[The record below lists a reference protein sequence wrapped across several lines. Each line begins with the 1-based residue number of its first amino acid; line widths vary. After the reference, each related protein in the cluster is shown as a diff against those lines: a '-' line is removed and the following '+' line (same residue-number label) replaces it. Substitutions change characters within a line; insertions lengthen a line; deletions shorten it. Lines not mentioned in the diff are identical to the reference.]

1 MEAIMIAMNQL
12 MLLAETVAEAA
23 TGIDPLVAIAAAIP
37 MLAGIGAG
45 VGMGIAVGKSVEGIA
60 RQPEAEG
67 KIRSTLMIG
76 LAFIE
81 TTVIYGLF
89 ISILLLFVM

>member
-1 MEAIMIAMNQL
+1 MEVVLMAINQL
-12 MLLAETVAEAA
+12 LL
-23 TGIDPLVAIAAAIP
+23 IDGMTAIAADTP
-37 MLAGIGAG
+37 LLAGIGAG
-45 VGMGIAVGKSVEGIA
+45 LGMGIAVGKSVEGIA

-89 ISILLLFVM
+89 ISILLLFVV

>member
-1 MEAIMIAMNQL
+1 MEVVLMAINQL
-12 MLLAETVAEAA
+12 LL
-23 TGIDPLVAIAAAIP
+23 IDGMTAIAAATP
-37 MLAGIGAG
+37 LLAGIGAG
-45 VGMGIAVGKSVEGIA
+45 LGMGIAVGKSVEGIA

-89 ISILLLFVM
+89 ISILLLFVV

>member
-1 MEAIMIAMNQL
+1 MDLTVLKFIA
-12 MLLAETVAEAA
+12 
-23 TGIDPLVAIAAAIP
+23 
-37 MLAGIGAG
+37 
-45 VGMGIAVGKSVEGIA
+45 MGIAIGVGVLGPGIGLGFATKAIIESIA
-60 RQPEAEG
+60 RQPEAQG
-67 KIRSTLMIG
+67 KISSTLMIG

>member
-1 MEAIMIAMNQL
+1 MQVVLMAINQL
-12 MLLAETVAEAA
+12 LL
-23 TGIDPLVAIAAAIP
+23 IDGMTAIAAAIP
-37 MLAGIGAG
+37 LLAGIGAG

-81 TTVIYGLF
+81 TTVIYGLS
-89 ISILLLFVM
+89 ISILLLFNVAG

>member
-1 MEAIMIAMNQL
+1 MEVFLMAMTQL
-12 MLLAETVAEAA
+12 LLE
-23 TGIDPLVAIAAAIP
+23 IDGLVAIAAAIP

-60 RQPEAEG
+60 RQPEAQG
-67 KIRSTLMIG
+67 KISSTLMIG

-81 TTVIYGLF
+81 TTCIYALF
-89 ISILLLFVM
+89 ISILLLFVI

>member
-1 MEAIMIAMNQL
+1 MQVVLMAINQL
-12 MLLAETVAEAA
+12 LLTDGM
-23 TGIDPLVAIAAAIP
+23 TAIAAAIP
-37 MLAGIGAG
+37 LLAGIGAG

-89 ISILLLFVM
+89 ISILLLFNVAG

>member
-1 MEAIMIAMNQL
+1 MEVILMAMTQL
-12 MLLAETVAEAA
+12 LLE
-23 TGIDPLVAIAAAIP
+23 IDGMVAIAAAIP

-45 VGMGIAVGKSVEGIA
+45 LGMGVAVGKSVEGIA

>member
-1 MEAIMIAMNQL
+1 MEVIL
-12 MLLAETVAEAA
+12 MAVSQLLA
-23 TGIDPLVAIAAAIP
+23 IDGMVAIAAALP

>member
-1 MEAIMIAMNQL
+1 MEVIMMAMTQL
-12 MLLAETVAEAA
+12 MMLAEELN
-23 TGIDPLVAIAAAIP
+23 PLVAIAAAIP

-45 VGMGIAVGKSVEGIA
+45 IGMGIAVGKSVEGIA
-60 RQPEAEG
+60 RQPEAQG
-67 KIRSTLMIG
+67 KISSTLMIG

>member
-1 MEAIMIAMNQL
+1 MEVVLMAINQL
-12 MLLAETVAEAA
+12 LL
-23 TGIDPLVAIAAAIP
+23 IDGMTAIAAAIP
-37 MLAGIGAG
+37 LLAGIGTG
-45 VGMGIAVGKSVEGIA
+45 LGMGIAVGKSVEGIA

-89 ISILLLFVM
+89 ISILLLFNVAG

>member
-1 MEAIMIAMNQL
+1 MEAIMIAMSQL
-12 MLLAETVAEAA
+12 MLLAETVAESA
-23 TGIDPLVAIAAAIP
+23 GLDPLIAIAAAIP

-81 TTVIYGLF
+81 TTVMYGLF

>member
-1 MEAIMIAMNQL
+1 MEVVLMAINQL
-12 MLLAETVAEAA
+12 LLVHGMT
-23 TGIDPLVAIAAAIP
+23 AIAAAIP
-37 MLAGIGAG
+37 LLAGIGAG
-45 VGMGIAVGKSVEGIA
+45 LGMGIAVGKSVEGIA

-89 ISILLLFVM
+89 ISILLLFVV

>member
-1 MEAIMIAMNQL
+1 MQVVLMAINQL
-12 MLLAETVAEAA
+12 LL
-23 TGIDPLVAIAAAIP
+23 IDGMTAIVAAIP
-37 MLAGIGAG
+37 LLAGIGAG
-45 VGMGIAVGKSVEGIA
+45 VGMGIAVGKSVAGIA

-89 ISILLLFVM
+89 ISILLLFNVAG

>member
-1 MEAIMIAMNQL
+1 MQVVLMAIHQL
-12 MLLAETVAEAA
+12 LL
-23 TGIDPLVAIAAAIP
+23 IDGMTAIAAAIP
-37 MLAGIGAG
+37 LLAGIGAG

-89 ISILLLFVM
+89 ISILLLFNVAG

>member
-1 MEAIMIAMNQL
+1 MQVVLMAINQL
-12 MLLAETVAEAA
+12 LR
-23 TGIDPLVAIAAAIP
+23 IDGMTAIAAAIP
-37 MLAGIGAG
+37 LLAGIGAG

-81 TTVIYGLF
+81 TTVIYGMF
-89 ISILLLFVM
+89 ISILLLFNVAG

>member
-1 MEAIMIAMNQL
+1 MQLVVLMAINQL
-12 MLLAETVAEAA
+12 LL
-23 TGIDPLVAIAAAIP
+23 IDGLTAIAAVIP
-37 MLAGIGAG
+37 LLTGIGAG
-45 VGMGIAVGKSVEGIA
+45 LGMGIAVGKSVEGIA

-89 ISILLLFVM
+89 ISILLLFVV